1 MLPFR
6 PHFRPGQPVHGEVVY
21 AVKKAIVAGALR
33 PGDLFPSVRG
43 LSQELK
49 VNPNTAHKIIT
60 TLIRDGHL
68 EVRPGIGTV
77 VTEGPSSTSAQ
88 RNHLLDEEVER
99 LVVEARRLNL
109 NMDDVL
115 NAVKSRWVK
124 LS

>member
-6 PHFRPGQPVHGEVVY
+6 PQFRPGQPVHGEVVY
-21 AVKKAIVAGALR
+21 AVKKAIVAGTLR
-33 PGDLFPSVRG
+33 PGDIFPSVRA

-49 VNPNTAHKIIT
+49 INPNTAHKIVT

-68 EVRPGIGTV
+68 EARPGIGTI
-77 VTEGPSSTSAQ
+77 VTSNPASTKEQ
-88 RNHLLDEEVER
+88 RSQLLVEEVER

-109 NMDDVL
+109 DMDSVL
-115 NAVKSRWVK
+115 QAVKNRWNK